1 MLSLLTTMVS
11 VPFLLKVYKMID
23 VNSLD
28 KIFVDDVLYLFDQG
42 EPMSEIAYI
51 MGCDV
56 ATVDAI
62 VCNGISIDTMDVM

>member
-1 MLSLLTTMVS
+1 MAS
-11 VPFLLKVYKMID
+11 VLFRLKVYKMID

-51 MGCDV
+51 MGCDI

-62 VCNGISIDTMDVM
+62 VCNGITIDTMEIM